1 MDPRVIEALAA
12 WEPGVSPF
20 ETSDK
25 LWQLHAYRVARCLVD
40 QVNADAVT
48 LQAHVDER
56 TLGQLVRA
64 VGSIG
69 ANIAEGYSRRGLTD
83 RARFYGYALGSQRE
97 AMLWIRSLSY
107 AMPAE
112 AVELRM
118 LLLAQVRQLVL
129 GLIKSVQARG
139 QLGFQPRR
147 PERAAGERGRP
158 PADADPK
165 RQE

>member
-1 MDPRVIEALAA
+1 MHPRVIEVLAV
-12 WEPGVSPF
+12 WEPSVSAF

-40 QVNADAVT
+40 QVNDDAVT

-56 TLGQLVRA
+56 TLGQFMRA

-83 RARFYGYALGSQRE
+83 RARFYGYALGSERE
-97 AMLWIRSLSY
+97 AMLWLRSLSH

-112 AVELRM
+112 AVALRM
-118 LLLAQVRQLVL
+118 LMLAQVRQLLL
-129 GLIKSVQARG
+129 GLIKSVQARAEIR
-139 QLGFQPRR
+139 FEARKSER
-147 PERAAGERGRP
+147 PGGERGRP
-158 PADADPK
+158 APDGGPTDPG
-165 RQE
+165 

>member
-1 MDPRVIEALAA
+1 MDPRVIEVLAA

-25 LWQLHAYRVARCLVD
+25 LWQLHAYRVARCLID
-40 QVNADAVT
+40 QVNGDAVA

-97 AMLWIRSLSY
+97 SMLWLRSLSY
-107 AMPAE
+107 AMPAA

-118 LLLAQVRQLVL
+118 LMLAQVRQLL
-129 GLIKSVQARG
+129 IGLVRSVQERG
-139 QLGFQPRR
+139 ETGFRARR
-147 PERAAGERGRP
+147 PDREPGGGGRP
-158 PADADPK
+158 PRSPNPED
-165 RQE
+165 

>member
-1 MDPRVIEALAA
+1 MDPRVIEVLAA
-12 WEPGVSPF
+12 WEPSVSPF

-40 QVNADAVT
+40 QVNDDAVT

-56 TLGQLVRA
+56 TLGQFMRA

-97 AMLWIRSLSY
+97 AMLWLRSLAY

-112 AVELRM
+112 AVSLRM
-118 LLLAQVRQLVL
+118 LMLAQVRQLLL
-129 GLIKSVQARG
+129 GLVKSVQARG
-139 QLGFQPRR
+139 ELRFQPRR
-147 PERAAGERGRP
+147 TDREQGGGSGPPPP
-158 PADADPK
+158 PAP
-165 RQE
+165 EE

>member
-1 MDPRVIEALAA
+1 MDPRVIEVLAA
-12 WEPGVSPF
+12 WEPGVSLF

-40 QVNADAVT
+40 QVNDDAAT

-83 RARFYGYALGSQRE
+83 RARSMAT
-97 AMLWIRSLSY
+97 RS
-107 AMPAE
+107 
-112 AVELRM
+112 
-118 LLLAQVRQLVL
+118 
-129 GLIKSVQARG
+129 ARSAR
-139 QLGFQPRR
+139 LCSGFAACRTRCPRSR
-147 PERAAGERGRP
+147 WAFAC
-158 PADADPK
+158 
-165 RQE
+165 